1 MSQDLLCFST
11 AGSVDDGK
19 STLIGRLLYDTGNI
33 LEDQYQ
39 ALAEASGRRGKTEVD
54 LALLTDGLQAER
66 EQGITI
72 DVAYRYFSTEKRKF
86 IIVDSP
92 GHEQYTRNMV
102 TGATHAQAAIILVDA
117 RLGIQKQTRRHSY
130 IARMLGIPHLI
141 FAINKMDLIQYDQAV
156 FNDIKEELIAW
167 VNQRD
172 DHFGEPADIQ
182 FIPVS
187 ALNGDNIV
195 HRSTHMNWYKGDT
208 LLEYLQKVPVA
219 TELRQFSARFPI
231 QGVSRPSAHDGDDL
245 HDFRGYTGLLETGA
259 LRVGDKVNVLPAGHT
274 SVIDRIYTLDGWLD
288 EAHAGE
294 SITVLLKDDID
305 ISRGDTLVRVEDTQA
320 PQLGKLITADICWLS
335 DRALDPRR
343 KYLLKHTTRTTKV
356 MIDELINTVDI
367 HTLETLGAKTETLL
381 NGNDIGRVRLKLQQ
395 PIVADRYAE
404 CRPTGSFIL
413 IDESTLNTVGA
424 GLIREIQ

>member
-39 ALAEASGRRGKTEVD
+39 ALAEASERRGKSEVD

-72 DVAYRYFSTEKRKF
+72 DVAYRYFSTEQRKF

-102 TGATHAQAAIILVDA
+102 TGASHADAAVILVDA
-117 RLGIQKQTRRHSY
+117 RHGIQRQTRRHSY

-141 FAINKMDLIQYDQAV
+141 YAINKMDLMEYRQETFDRIC
-156 FNDIKEELIAW
+156 NDLLQW
-167 VNQRD
+167 QQQQN
-172 DHFGEPADIQ
+172 DHFSEARIS

-195 HRSTHMNWYKGDT
+195 HRSTHMAWYEGAT
-208 LLEYLQKVPVA
+208 LLESLHSITIETGSHSFP
-219 TELRQFSARFPI
+219 ARFPI
-231 QGVSRPSAHDGDDL
+231 QGVARPSAHEGEDL
-245 HDFRGYTGLLETGA
+245 HDFRGYTGRLETGS
-259 LRVGDKVNVLPAGHT
+259 LQVGDAVQVLPAGHRST
-274 SVIDRIYTLDGWLD
+274 IDRIYTLDSWKNK
-288 EAHAGE
+288 AHAGE

-305 ISRGDTLVRVEDTQA
+305 ISRGDMLIKIDEQPA
-320 PQLGKLITADICWLS
+320 PTVTKRIEADICWLS
-335 DRALDPRR
+335 DRTLDPQR
-343 KYLLKHTTRTTKV
+343 KYILKHTTRNSKV
-356 MIDELINTVDI
+356 LIDSLTHVIDI
-367 HTLETLGAKTETLL
+367 HTLDTIEAKTETRL
-381 NGNDIGRVRLKLQQ
+381 NANDIGRITLKLQH
-395 PIVADRYAE
+395 PIVADPYTASRL
-404 CRPTGSFIL
+404 TGSFIL
-413 IDESTLNTVGA
+413 IDEASLNTVAA
-424 GLIREIQ
+424 GLIRYTA

>member
-141 FAINKMDLIQYDQAV
+141 FAINKMDLINYNQSV

-172 DHFGEPADIQ
+172 DHFSETADIQ

-195 HRSTHMNWYKGDT
+195 HPSTHMSWYKGGT
-208 LLEYLQKVPVA
+208 LLEYLQNVPVE
-219 TELRQFSARFPI
+219 TELRQFPARFPI
-231 QGVSRPSAHDGDDL
+231 QGVSRPSAYDGDDL
-245 HDFRGYTGLLETGA
+245 HDFRGYTGLLETGS
-259 LRVGDKVNVLPAGHT
+259 LRVGDNVTVFPAGHM

-305 ISRGDTLVRVEDTQA
+305 ISRGDTLVRTEDLPA
-320 PQLGKLITADICWLS
+320 PQLSKLITADICWLS

-367 HTLETLGAKTETLL
+367 HTLETLDAKTETLL
-381 NGNDIGRVRLKLQQ
+381 NANDMGRVRLKLQQ
-395 PIVADRYAE
+395 PIVADRYAQ

-413 IDESTLNTVGA
+413 IDEATLNTVGA
-424 GLIREIQ
+424 GLIRDTQ